1 MLGLHDGAKLD
12 PTYQKEAPQI
22 EFAFPAGTTWMCFT
36 EQAMHAAL
44 AGQFALDQTF
54 HLPVEALGH
63 PERSPL
69 KVLERMTGRALV

>member
-1 MLGLHDGAKLD
+1 MLALHDGAKLD
-12 PTYQKEAPQI
+12 ASYQKTAPQI

-36 EQAMHAAL
+36 DQTMHAAMS
-44 AGQFALDQTF
+44 GQFCVEQTF
-54 HLPVEALGH
+54 HLPVEVLSY